1 MPVAFLRRSAK
12 SLARRLL
19 SPLAGHEPAD
29 LLVRDVARRQWR
41 LLAVNLG
48 SSMVEAM
55 AEGATLGVIFL
66 AVKLLTAAEKGS
78 VPWGSNQLLSRLPW
92 LVAWLDAVPA
102 VPLFLAL
109 LGLAVL
115 LQAANSLTR
124 YVNLVSLGY
133 FAARCRAEVTA
144 RIHSRIL
151 RFSYPWASG
160 YRVGD
165 LKDYCNSGPQAVQTK
180 IELLGQSLVAALLL
194 AMYLTVLVGIS
205 PLLLLASLAV
215 GLMISA
221 VQRPLLPRIRAGAH
235 RVKHTEVEIGSRITE
250 HIQALRLLHSSGQL
264 EAADRLVEAL
274 MGKLERALRH
284 QKRLVYVITP
294 FTSFLPVLAIAVIAS
309 LSLLL
314 LGGRTSGILPS
325 LVTFVLTLQRVNI
338 RLGALANNLSRL
350 RDNSARIDRL
360 NEILGSEGKQ
370 FRRRGGLPFR
380 QLLEGIELEQV
391 SLRYEPNLPPAVIEI
406 SFALPKGQVVALV
419 GASGAGKSSIADL
432 LVGLYQPTEG
442 RILVDGV
449 DLSALDLASWQ
460 QRLGVVSQDT
470 FLFNASLAENI
481 AFGTPGADR
490 AAVEEAA
497 ASAQALNFIRAL
509 PDGFDTVV
517 GERGYRLSGGQRQR
531 ISLARAILRDPELL
545 ILDEATSALDTESER
560 LVQQALERFEQQRTV
575 LVIAHRLSTIVA
587 ADQILVLQAGR
598 IIERGNH
605 RGLLASGGAYSRLWN
620 QQLEVGGAPM
630 FVE

>member
-1 MPVAFLRRSAK
+1 MPAAFLRRAFK
-12 SLARRLL
+12 PLARRMLF
-19 SPLAGHEPAD
+19 PLAGHEPAD
-29 LLVRDVARRQWR
+29 LLIREVARRHWR
-41 LLAVNLG
+41 LLAANLG
-48 SSMVEAM
+48 SSMVEAL
-55 AEGATLGVIFL
+55 AEGATLGVTFL
-66 AVKLLTAAEKGS
+66 AVELLTAAEKGP
-78 VPWGSNQLLSRLPW
+78 VPWGSNPLPSRFPA
-92 LVAWLDAVPA
+92 LVSWLDAVPA
-102 VPLFLAL
+102 LPLFLAL

-151 RFSYPWASG
+151 SFSYPWASG

-165 LKDYCNSGPQAVQTK
+165 LKDYCNSGPMAVQRK

-194 AMYLTVLVGIS
+194 ATYLTVLVGIS
-205 PLLLLASLAV
+205 PWLLLASLAV
-215 GLMISA
+215 GLVITA
-221 VQRPLLPRIRAGAH
+221 VQRPLLPRIRAGAR
-235 RVKHTEVEIGSRITE
+235 RVKHAEVEIGSRITE

-264 EAADRLVEAL
+264 ETADRLVESH
-274 MGKLERALRH
+274 MGQLERALRR
-284 QKRLVYVITP
+284 QKRLVNVILP
-294 FTSFLPVLAIAVIAS
+294 VTSFLPVLAIAVIAS

-314 LGGRTSGILPS
+314 FGDRATGIMPS
-325 LVTFVLTLQRVNI
+325 LVTFVITLQRVNV
-338 RLGALANNLSRL
+338 RLGSLANNLSRL

-370 FRRRGGLPFR
+370 FRRRGGVPFR
-380 QLLEGIELEQV
+380 QLLEGIEFERV
-391 SLRYEPNLPPAVIEI
+391 SLRYEPNLPLALSDI
-406 SFALPKGQVVALV
+406 SFHLPKGQVVALV

-432 LVGLYQPTEG
+432 LLGLYQPTGG

-449 DLSALDLASWQ
+449 DLNSLDLARWQ

-490 AAVEEAA
+490 TAVEAAA
-497 ASAQALNFIRAL
+497 ASAQALHFISAL

-531 ISLARAILRDPELL
+531 ISLARAILRDPEVL

-575 LVIAHRLSTIVA
+575 LVIAHRLSTIVG

-598 IIERGNH
+598 IIERGHH

-620 QQLEVGGAPM
+620 QQLEGAVAP
-630 FVE
+630 

>member
-48 SSMVEAM
+48 SSMVEAL

-133 FAARCRAEVTA
+133 FAARCRAEVTV

-274 MGKLERALRH
+274 MGQLERALRH
-284 QKRLVYVITP
+284 QKRLVNVITP

-370 FRRRGGLPFR
+370 FRRRGGVPFR

-620 QQLEVGGAPM
+620 QQLEGA
-630 FVE
+630 VAL